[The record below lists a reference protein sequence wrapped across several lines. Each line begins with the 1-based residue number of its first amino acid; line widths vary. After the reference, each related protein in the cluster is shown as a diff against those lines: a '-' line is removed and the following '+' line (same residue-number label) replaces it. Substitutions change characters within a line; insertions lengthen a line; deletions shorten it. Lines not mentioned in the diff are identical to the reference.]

1 MDNFTKGNR
10 GDRNS
15 KPHTMH
21 SAICSSCGKA
31 CEVPF
36 QPTGDK
42 PVYCR
47 DCFAGRAAMGGDRS
61 GRPDNR
67 QGQRLDQRKDYRNSR
82 PANSQSNNSQGGG
95 GNNNELKGQLEAV
108 NAKLERL
115 ITAVQALASAPASA
129 PVPEKKVAKKAAKKS
144 K

>member
-1 MDNFTKGNR
+1 MDNFTKGGGDDR
-10 GDRNS
+10 GSRG
-15 KPHTMH
+15 PVTMH

-61 GRPDNR
+61 NRSDNR
-67 QGQRLDQRKDYRNSR
+67 QGQNQRPDQRKDRGNFK
-82 PANSQSNNSQGGG
+82 SNNSQGG

-108 NAKLERL
+108 NSKLERL
-115 ITAVQALASAPASA
+115 ITAVQALATTLT
-129 PVPEKKVAKKAAKKS
+129 PVKKVTKKATTKKAK
-144 K
+144 

>member
-1 MDNFTKGNR
+1 MDNFIKENR
-10 GDRNS
+10 GDRNP

-61 GRPDNR
+61 NRSDNR
-67 QGQRLDQRKDYRNSR
+67 QGQNQRPDQRKDQRNNR
-82 PANSQSNNSQGGG
+82 PNNSQGG

-115 ITAVQALASAPASA
+115 ITAVQALATTLT
-129 PVPEKKVAKKAAKKS
+129 PVKKVTKKATTMKAK
-144 K
+144 